1 MERQMKSKKHP
12 NSKVAASRGKAWKA
26 KLMSGKMEV
35 HMNPTK
41 LRLTRLEKQINQ
53 ITLAKK
59 IGLSTATY
67 GSIERGKRPVSN
79 ERANKIAKN
88 VGVRVEQIF
97 SSINK
102 KKMLANTI
110 NTK

>member
-1 MERQMKSKKHP
+1 MESQMKSKKHP
-12 NSKVAASRGKAWKA
+12 NSKVAASRGKEWKA
-26 KLMSGKMEV
+26 KLMSGKLEV

-53 ITLAKK
+53 IALAKK

-79 ERANKIAKN
+79 ERALKIAKN
-88 VGVRVEQIF
+88 IGAKVEHLFNPI
-97 SSINK
+97 SA
-102 KKMLANTI
+102 KKMLASSI
-110 NTK
+110 NSR